1 MLYRVLADHIE
12 TLGGAHEER
21 LEPTHGP
28 MHSAARTVVGR
39 SLDYGLLEHGFARVR
54 GARATGS

>member
-1 MLYRVLADHIE
+1 MLYRVLADHFE
-12 TLGGAHEER
+12 TLGRAHEER

-28 MHSAARTVVGR
+28 LHRAARTAVGR
-39 SLDYGLLEHGFARVR
+39 FLDCGLLEHGFARVR